1 MALAEDVLGILDELR
16 RTDGKLKRARIIG
29 RLWSA
34 ARKLPGE
41 ERKQLAA
48 ILADRYA
55 PALVAKLDAGDE
67 VQSNELLGM
76 IRAVGSVDADEI
88 TEIMERLS
96 HPEERRQLLTQV
108 AESLQDDIADADIEQ
123 LVDDPAAATAAL
135 AAAAH
140 ELAGDLDVVRD
151 EPDRADEAP
160 PEALAP
166 IERAELGA
174 PEVPDGDSGKPADA
188 TDDTDEPAT
197 APEPEAVAVH
207 SEASEENTAEE
218 APPAPHPDTGAP
230 IATAETGPI
239 PGAAAMPDGSAIT
252 AEELESIPSPVA
264 RLRTLSLRLEELSG
278 PFDGPPL
285 AASFPDGWQRRRAVA
300 AMCRSLPPGEISEAA
315 AIIVTLT
322 APMQRRW
329 VVRTL
334 VDLWDLSAEEVARL
348 AAATDLPAS
357 AVRLAPLG

>member
-48 ILADRYA
+48 ILAERYA
-55 PALVAKLDAGDE
+55 PRLAAKLDAGDD

-96 HPEERRQLLTQV
+96 HPEERRELLAQV
-108 AESLQDDIADADIEQ
+108 AESLQDDIAEADIEQ
-123 LVDDPAAATAAL
+123 LADDPAAATAAL

-140 ELAGDLDVVRD
+140 ELAGDLDVV
-151 EPDRADEAP
+151 PDKPDPADDTP
-160 PEALAP
+160 PGAMAS
-166 IERAELGA
+166 IEQAERGA
-174 PEVPDGDSGKPADA
+174 REVPAGDSGEEAA
-188 TDDTDEPAT
+188 TTDDADEPAT
-197 APEPEAVAVH
+197 APEPEVVAVH
-207 SEASEENTAEE
+207 PVAAEESRDE
-218 APPAPHPDTGAP
+218 APPEPHRDIGAP
-230 IATAETGPI
+230 IAAAETEPVLDQSVV
-239 PGAAAMPDGSAIT
+239 PDGSAIT
-252 AEELESIPSPVA
+252 AEELEAIRSPVA
-264 RLRTLSLRLEELSG
+264 RLRTLSLRLDELSG
-278 PFDGPPL
+278 NFDGPPL

-300 AMCRSLPPGEISEAA
+300 AMCRSLPPGKIEVAA

-322 APMQRRW
+322 APMHRRW